1 MNSYK
6 ITFKFYDISP
16 KIAYIMAE
24 NMADANAIA
33 HRFITPDDDC
43 RAIEATRVRKAEV
56 PEYTPVHRIR
66 EPRTEKEMSWATKA
80 LIYAE
85 QIGVYEYSVSGTIME
100 YWSFYGQNEGWI
112 FVRYDLASGAEIFRG
127 GNIPWQG
134 FIPAFL
140 KDPVTGATRY
150 NYMVG

>member
-6 ITFKFYDISP
+6 LTFRFYDIAP
-16 KIAYIMAE
+16 KTAYVKAE
-24 NMADANAIA
+24 NMAEAAVIG

-43 RAIEATRVRKAEV
+43 RAIEADRVRKADV

-66 EPRTEKEMSWATKA
+66 EPRTEKEMSWALRA

-85 QIGVYEYSVSGTIME
+85 KRGIYEYTVSGSTME
-100 YWSFYGQNEGWI
+100 YWSLYEDGFWKSIVNLDDGSKKSE
-112 FVRYDLASGAEIFRG
+112 RK
-127 GNIPWQG
+127 IPWTG
-134 FIPAFL
+134 PECIPEFL
-140 KDPVTGATRY
+140 ENPVTGATRY